1 MHKAFKKYKVFVYPD
16 ANMAADQSQSV
27 FYKIIYIYIY
37 YHILTCH
44 TDSIIFGQLMCKLER
59 ISETLYACKYH
70 FGRLDNLA
78 ITAKRTDFFWKSR
91 SNLMK

>member
-37 YHILTCH
+37 ILSYINMSYRLYYFW
-44 TDSIIFGQLMCKLER
+44 SINVQIRENF
-59 ISETLYACKYH
+59 
-70 FGRLDNLA
+70 
-78 ITAKRTDFFWKSR
+78 
-91 SNLMK
+91 